1 MNKNVSIKKWVDI
14 YGSKILYFQI
24 KIVLMEYKLR
34 IIEVKYVKMVGMSCE
49 VLGLEYYGCI

>member
-1 MNKNVSIKKWVDI
+1 
-14 YGSKILYFQI
+14 
-24 KIVLMEYKLR
+24 MEYKLR